1 MVTGGGEA
9 AAAAASDKTLE
20 LLLGRL
26 LRSGVILAAVV
37 VVVGGG
43 WYLAQAKNEL
53 ENYKTFRGEPAE
65 LTHVT
70 QIVREAVSLNPVGL
84 IQLGLL
90 LLIATPLARV
100 VFSVVGFA
108 IERDWMYVVIT
119 LIVLATLLYSLASN
133 SLAVRHQ

>member
-1 MVTGGGEA
+1 MISRTEA
-9 AAAAASDKTLE
+9 AAAGAASDKAFE

-37 VVVGGG
+37 VFVGGG
-43 WYLAQAKNEL
+43 WYLAQSKNEV

-70 QIVREAVSLNPVGL
+70 GIVREAVSLNPVGL

-90 LLIATPLARV
+90 LLIATPVARV

>member
-1 MVTGGGEA
+1 MISRSGVA
-9 AAAAASDKTLE
+9 AAGAASDKAFE

-37 VVVGGG
+37 VFVGGG
-43 WYLAQAKNEL
+43 WYLAQSKNEA

-70 QIVREAVSLNPVGL
+70 RIVREAVSLNPVGL

-90 LLIATPLARV
+90 LLIATPVARV

-108 IERDWMYVVIT
+108 IERDWMYVGIT
-119 LIVLATLLYSLASN
+119 LVVLATLLYSLSSN